1 VNVIQLGPDERVS
14 TLITSKAQDLTG
26 EQYFFMGTIKG
37 VVKKTRIDAYQ
48 NVRATGIIAMKLDAD
63 DELKW
68 VRITSG
74 TDQLLIVSRF
84 GQAVRFH
91 ETDVRPMG
99 RSASGVRG
107 MRLRPDDEVI
117 ALNTVK
123 DLNNELV
130 TVSQRGF
137 GKRTKIGLFHIQRRG
152 GIGLRAARV
161 TDRTG
166 LLIGTQLVADDLGDV
181 VMISEQGQT
190 IRMPL
195 KSVKRLGR
203 DTQGVTLMRLSD
215 ANDKVA
221 SMTVFNHQVEA
232 VEAEATKS
240 EDDKK

>member
-1 VNVIQLGPDERVS
+1 
-14 TLITSKAQDLTG
+14 
-26 EQYFFMGTIKG
+26 
-37 VVKKTRIDAYQ
+37 
-48 NVRATGIIAMKLDAD
+48 MKLDAD

-68 VRITSG
+68 VRVTSG
-74 TDQLLIVSRF
+74 TDQILIVSKF

-107 MRLRPDDEVI
+107 MRLRSDDEVI

-123 DLNNELV
+123 DPNNELV

-166 LLIGTQLVADDLGDV
+166 KLIGTQLVEDELGDV

-190 IRMPL
+190 IRLPL

-203 DTQGVTLMRLSD
+203 DTQGVTLMRLSGKD
-215 ANDKVA
+215 DKVA
-221 SMTVFNHQVEA
+221 SMTVFKHQEA
-232 VEAEATKS
+232 SLPAETAQQES
-240 EDDKK
+240 EKK